1 MERRLINPTR
11 APRRPTDPHPTD
23 PAPNVKAAAEHGL
36 YAPAYEHDACGVSF
50 VVDLHGRRSHRLV
63 QQALTSLCNLEHRGA
78 TGAEENSGD
87 GAGILVGVP
96 DRFLRSVIGAE
107 LPPAG
112 HYAAGIGFLPRDDGD
127 ARAVSDAIE
136 DLVLDEG
143 LCTIAWRDVPVDP
156 SIRSGIDLDRAAYP
170 LRKRIEHE
178 LGQDVGGETV
188 EGVVDRGLLRQPVL
202 AHDRLQGHADHPAAG
217 GVLRRPHRRALRVVA
232 GAGAQ
237 PVLDQHLSVLA
248 AGPPVPLHRPQRR
261 DQHGAGQPEL
271 DAGPGGDA
279 VDRPDRGRPRPA
291 VFPICTPG
299 ASDTA
304 RFDEALELLHLGGYA
319 CPTPC

>member
-96 DRFLRSVIGAE
+96 DRFLRSVVGTE

-127 ARAVSDAIE
+127 ARAVTDAIE

-156 SIRSGIDLDRAAYP
+156 SMLGSWALDAMPRFVMLIVADPEDRPGGRRSGIDLDRAAYP

-188 EGVVDRGLLRQPVL
+188 EGVGVDGGETAYFASLSSRTIVYKGMLTTPQLGAFFADLTDERFESSL
-202 AHDRLQGHADHPAAG
+202 ALVHSRFSTNTFPSWPLATRTATSPTT
-217 GVLRRPHRRALRVVA
+217 VRSTRCRATRT
-232 GAGAQ
+232 GC
-237 PVLDQHLSVLA
+237 
-248 AGPPVPLHRPQRR
+248 
-261 DQHGAGQPEL
+261 
-271 DAGPGGDA
+271 GPGRRCC
-279 VDRPDRGRPRPA
+279 RP
-291 VFPICTPG
+291 T
-299 ASDTA
+299 
-304 RFDEALELLHLGGYA
+304 
-319 CPTPC
+319 